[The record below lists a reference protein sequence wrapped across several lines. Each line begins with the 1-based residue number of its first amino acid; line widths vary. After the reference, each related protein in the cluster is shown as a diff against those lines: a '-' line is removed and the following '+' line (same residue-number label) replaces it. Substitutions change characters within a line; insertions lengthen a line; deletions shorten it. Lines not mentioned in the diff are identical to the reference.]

1 LPDHVITDAHQL
13 DILGAI
19 AVLRDNGGRLPER
32 QTDLEVIDRLP
43 EPERVRNS
51 DGVPADK
58 TISFIVGS
66 SIFHIIFIAIKY
78 GTENLEDVSLRDR
91 FGLFVVLI
99 KFRLEEQ
106 VANQLVDNRDIGN
119 IERDELLGAVTVGMD
134 SRSLLFVEEHPFQFR
149 TERLVRDPI
158 LGVH

>member
-1 LPDHVITDAHQL
+1 LIDHVITDTHQP

-19 AVLRDNGGRLPER
+19 AVLRENGGRLPER
-32 QTDLEVIDRLP
+32 QTDLDVIRREP
-43 EPERVRNS
+43 EPQTVHIR

-58 TISFIVGS
+58 PISFIVGS

-78 GTENLEDVSLRDR
+78 GTEKLEGVSLRDR
-91 FGLFVVLI
+91 LGLFVVLI

-106 VANQLVDNRDIGN
+106 VANQLVDNRDIWN
-119 IERDELLGAVTVGMD
+119 IESDGLLGAVKEGMD
-134 SRSLLFVEEHPFQFR
+134 SRSLLLVEERPFLFR